1 MTTTGGFKE
10 GGIPD
15 ECIENLDELPSS
27 LVENLECCICSLIVK
42 DPVECSIC
50 ESLYCQDCFKQLEIS
65 GKGCVMRCSNSKI
78 GKANKFIYDILE
90 RLKLKCPYC
99 NIGGLDYTMFILHT
113 NVCEL
118 AQRYGKLDQL
128 KKALSDNDEE
138 IISLQKKI
146 EDVEAG
152 NYVDNDSDVPQDV
165 LRKEMLTNSLSVNQK
180 MELYQAA
187 YEGRLL
193 DFQRLIEEKKYSIF
207 EEVSAK
213 NFYWTPLHY
222 AMHYGKT
229 EIAFY
234 ILEYLKKNGTYDRA
248 MKLESNDGRN
258 PILCLL
264 KSNALNAAEKKN
276 CFIRLCERYKIKP
289 NPATLKEIKNRNLDE
304 IFKENVKKF
313 K

>member
-1 MTTTGGFKE
+1 MTTGGFKE

-15 ECIENLDELPSS
+15 DCIENLKELPFT
-27 LVENLECCICSLIVK
+27 LAENLECCICSLIVK
-42 DPVECSIC
+42 DPVECSVC

-65 GKGCVMRCSNSKI
+65 GKGCVMRCTSSKI
-78 GKANKFIYDILE
+78 QKANKFIYDILN
-90 RLKLKCPYC
+90 RLKLKCPSC
-99 NIGGLDYTMFILHT
+99 DIGGLNYEMFILHT

-118 AQRYGKLDQL
+118 AQRYGGLDQL

-138 IISLQKKI
+138 IINLQKKI

-152 NYVDNDSDVPQDV
+152 NYVDNDTDIPQDV
-165 LRKEMLTNSLSVNQK
+165 LRKEMLTNNLTVNQK

-187 YEGRLL
+187 YDGRLL
-193 DFQRLIEEKKYSIF
+193 DFQRLIEEKKFSIF

-222 AMHYGKT
+222 AMHYGKID
-229 EIAFY
+229 IAFY
-234 ILEYLKKNGTYDRA
+234 ILEYLKKNGTYERA

-264 KSNALNAAEKKN
+264 KSNALNANEKRN

-289 NPATLKEIKNRNLDE
+289 NQATLKEIKNRNLDE